1 MLKDIRADNNRT
13 KEHQL
18 HQLNEVQDKTQKQF
32 RSVENII
39 EKESMQIIKHSEE
52 IRLLD
57 NG

>member
-18 HQLNEVQDKTQKQF
+18 YQLNEVQDKTQKQF